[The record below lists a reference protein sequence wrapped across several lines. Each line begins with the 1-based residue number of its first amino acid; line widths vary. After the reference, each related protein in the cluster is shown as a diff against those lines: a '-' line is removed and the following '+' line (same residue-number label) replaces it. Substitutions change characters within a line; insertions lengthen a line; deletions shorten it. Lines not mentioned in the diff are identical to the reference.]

1 MMILKIRN
9 FTVNQTNILLIL
21 TFFIN
26 AIPGNAIN
34 VSIKYA
40 LSLILIIFIVV
51 INKDI
56 NLLDNR
62 KIFSSLKI
70 RNIFDIAIYMYIFG
84 IILGGIINNAF
95 SLSLI
100 YSFLFLFRQ
109 IALKTLTK
117 KVDLI
122 NILDS
127 AVIGVTI
134 LNIIG
139 FIFNKNAQNLLVRVF
154 SFSLGGIASTRLKFW
169 DQNPGNLGVSVGLI
183 VSYIITRILIDQYD
197 LCNSEKKDKGYF
209 DFNSNIGYLIFFINL
224 LTLFLTNTRSAYL
237 CILLGNLPIMIKVF
251 FSNFLKKNK
260 YNKFYLLLIIGIG
273 FNFKKFFALLSNFV
287 LLQNDRYRGFSSG
300 LTGRFDIWNDK
311 IQILGPIGYGYIF
324 ELFDN
329 NYLYSTYLSGFLFS
343 FPIFIVYFY
352 LCIKY
357 LSSFFNVTKNNL
369 LSFEFCVKTPL
380 QVFILVNLFFTQQSI
395 GMTSVIGY
403 FFQIVPLGILS
414 NKEMRLK

>member
-1 MMILKIRN
+1 MMSLKIKK
-9 FTVNQTNILLIL
+9 FTLNQTNILLIL

-26 AIPGNAIN
+26 AIPGEAIN
-34 VSIKYA
+34 ISIKYA
-40 LSLILIIFIVV
+40 LSLILITFIIV

-56 NLLDNR
+56 NLYDNR
-62 KIFSSLKI
+62 KIFSILKI
-70 RNIFDIAIYMYIFG
+70 RNIFDIAIYIYILG
-84 IILGGIINNAF
+84 IILGGLINNAF
-95 SLSLI
+95 SVSLI

-134 LNIIG
+134 LNIVG
-139 FIFNKNAQNLLVRVF
+139 FIFNKNAQNLLIRVF

-183 VSYIITRILIDQYD
+183 VSYIITRILIDQYE
-197 LCNSEKKDKGYF
+197 LCNFEKKDNGYLN
-209 DFNSNIGYLIFFINL
+209 FNSYIGYIIFFINL

-237 CILLGNLPIMIKVF
+237 SIILGNLPIIMKVF

-260 YNKFYLLLIIGIG
+260 YNKYYLLLIIGIG
-273 FNFKKFFALLSNFV
+273 LNFKKFFALLSNFV
-287 LLQNDRYRGFSSG
+287 LLQNDKYRGFSSG

-352 LCIKY
+352 LCVKY
-357 LSSFFNVTKNNL
+357 LSSFFNITKNNL

-403 FFQIVPLGILS
+403 FFQIVPLGIIS
-414 NKEMRLK
+414 KKEME